1 MRIYDEIRPRCL
13 ADVRGQSAALGKI
26 AGYREQFGFGGAA
39 LWITGKS
46 GTGKSLIASLLAAE
60 IAEPWAVVTV
70 DAGRVSASMVDDW
83 ERTCGLLGLSD
94 TKPGRVWVIEEAH
107 GLRADIMRR
116 LLTWLQALPGHCT
129 VIFTTTCDGQ
139 EALFDTKIDAS
150 PLVSRCFP
158 VRLTTQGMAEPVAE
172 YLRAEF
178 GRLGMNGKPP
188 AWYLRQV
195 RDANNNVR
203 QAIQNI
209 AASMMAV

>member
-13 ADVRGQSAALGKI
+13 VDIRGQSAALGKI

-60 IAEPWAVVTV
+60 IAEPWAVVIV

-116 LLTWLQALPGHCT
+116 LLTCCRHC
-129 VIFTTTCDGQ
+129 
-139 EALFDTKIDAS
+139 L
-150 PLVSRCFP
+150 
-158 VRLTTQGMAEPVAE
+158 
-172 YLRAEF
+172 
-178 GRLGMNGKPP
+178 
-188 AWYLRQV
+188 
-195 RDANNNVR
+195 
-203 QAIQNI
+203 AI
-209 AASMMAV
+209 AR